1 MPHVFMGPSSGHG
14 PRYSVPPVP
23 PLSVALETCARKRPV
38 QTKDKVQLHP
48 IPIVGEFAQEWV
60 CDVLGPTLKPTA
72 RRRNKHIL
80 VCVDQAT
87 RFTQL
92 FALRNLQT
100 HSDRRVCQPAFSK
113 IWSAK
118 KSGIRPTVS
127 TNQCSVSECAER
139 DESGEPNSSHCLP
152 YSHWPS

>member
-1 MPHVFMGPSSGHG
+1 MK
-14 PRYSVPPVP
+14 R
-23 PLSVALETCARKRPV
+23 ARKRPLH
-38 QTKDKVQLHP
+38 TKDKVQLHP

-100 HSDRRVCQPAFSK
+100 QTLTDVCQPAFCK

-118 KSGIRPTVS
+118 KSGI
-127 TNQCSVSECAER
+127 
-139 DESGEPNSSHCLP
+139 
-152 YSHWPS
+152 